1 MKCTETEAMK
11 IGHHFGKRKP
21 RWNFFTQHFHTLV
34 DSSSTVVVKLFTISV
49 MAQLVFFLPVLYWI
63 FQNYEIIQ
71 NHIPISFN
79 LSENIEF
86 EKKWITFLVL
96 VSAVFASFLNAFLWL
111 IVYKKS
117 RTEGAVIHDLSSSH
131 VAADDQHL
139 AS

>member
-1 MKCTETEAMK
+1 MK

-21 RWNFFTQHFHTLV
+21 RWNFFTQHYQTLV
-34 DSSSTVVVKLFTISV
+34 DSSSTAVFKLFTISV
-49 MAQLVFFLPVLYWI
+49 AAQIVFFLPVLYWI

-79 LSENIEF
+79 MMENIEF

-96 VSAVFASFLNAFLWL
+96 VSAIFASGLNAFLWL
-111 IVYKKS
+111 IVYKTG
-117 RTEGAVIHDLSSSH
+117 RTGGTVIHDLSSSH
-131 VAADDQHL
+131 AEVVDQHL